1 MINVLDLAPRV
12 RIDLLDG
19 RQVTVE
25 ENMNDGQW
33 VSVREDGAADVELI
47 HSQDILRLVQE

>member
-1 MINVLDLAPRV
+1 MINVLDLPPGARLE
-12 RIDLLDG
+12 LLDG

-33 VSVREDGAADVELI
+33 VSAREDGVPGADLI
-47 HSQDILRLVQE
+47 HSQDILRVIE